1 MGDKNKAPQAT
12 IDVEQHVS
20 ERYDIKRRLGKGAY
34 GIVWK
39 AIDKKSQEVVA
50 LKKIFD
56 AFRNATDAQR
66 TFREIMF
73 LQEFGKHENIIKL
86 NNVIRASN
94 DKDIYLVFEHMDTD
108 LHAVIRKGTILKDIH
123 KRYIMYQLLKAT
135 KYMHSGNV
143 IHRDYKPSNVLLDSD
158 CLAKICD
165 FGLARSLEK
174 IDGKNSHARKNS
186 VTGEEICKAPALTEY
201 VATRWY
207 RAPEILLSSPRY
219 TKGVDIWSLGCILA
233 ELILGKPLF
242 PGSSTLNQIECI
254 MQTIPEPSNSDID
267 SIQSDYGHSIIK
279 ETMKKISKGKINRT
293 TLEEKLSS
301 APAEAIDFVKKILV
315 FNPDKRPSAAD
326 LLTHP
331 YVQRFH
337 NPEKEPGLD
346 YHVVPPLN
354 DDIQLSVE
362 DYRTALYQ
370 MIAKKKQQIRELHA
384 RKLQE
389 AEMAKKLQEEHENAA
404 GDKLSD
410 MDISPEKKRTAEK
423 SNLKNQ
429 NLNSSPYANQHNS
442 SSGNAHN
449 SSYGQLYAARRAKS
463 AGISQPAKARHST
476 GQIPVN
482 TVKKQVS
489 NPEKSG
495 YYSNATYSKSQVPRQ
510 QTSLLSYQQPENPSR
525 NKSAPTIGRTGNSA
539 TAPNYPTG
547 SMGLKQTY
555 DQQYQHRYMT
565 RSYVQ
570 KQKKIQAQAA
580 NGTSSFGQGE
590 GSGNVG
596 NLEISGQMVGGGAT
610 GVATR
615 GANRK
620 NKYNTLP
627 SKKYSGGGIHHTV
640 GSEAQNKLGSYGQTF
655 GVINQSSIDAFKK
668 TGKF

>member
-20 ERYDIKRRLGKGAY
+20 ERYEIKRRLGKGAY

-73 LQEFGKHENIIKL
+73 LQEFGKHDNIIKL

-158 CLAKICD
+158 CLVKICD

-174 IDGKNSHARKNS
+174 IDGSKNGNGRKNS
-186 VTGEEICKAPALTEY
+186 TTGEEINNKAPALTEY

-279 ETMKKISKGKINRT
+279 ETMKKIARGKINRT
-293 TLEEKLSS
+293 TQSYEKGGK
-301 APAEAIDFVKKILV
+301 A
-315 FNPDKRPSAAD
+315 
-326 LLTHP
+326 
-331 YVQRFH
+331 
-337 NPEKEPGLD
+337 
-346 YHVVPPLN
+346 
-354 DDIQLSVE
+354 SV
-362 DYRTALYQ
+362 
-370 MIAKKKQQIRELHA
+370 
-384 RKLQE
+384 
-389 AEMAKKLQEEHENAA
+389 
-404 GDKLSD
+404 
-410 MDISPEKKRTAEK
+410 
-423 SNLKNQ
+423 
-429 NLNSSPYANQHNS
+429 
-442 SSGNAHN
+442 
-449 SSYGQLYAARRAKS
+449 
-463 AGISQPAKARHST
+463 
-476 GQIPVN
+476 
-482 TVKKQVS
+482 
-489 NPEKSG
+489 
-495 YYSNATYSKSQVPRQ
+495 
-510 QTSLLSYQQPENPSR
+510 
-525 NKSAPTIGRTGNSA
+525 
-539 TAPNYPTG
+539 
-547 SMGLKQTY
+547 
-555 DQQYQHRYMT
+555 
-565 RSYVQ
+565 
-570 KQKKIQAQAA
+570 
-580 NGTSSFGQGE
+580 
-590 GSGNVG
+590 
-596 NLEISGQMVGGGAT
+596 
-610 GVATR
+610 
-615 GANRK
+615 
-620 NKYNTLP
+620 
-627 SKKYSGGGIHHTV
+627 
-640 GSEAQNKLGSYGQTF
+640 
-655 GVINQSSIDAFKK
+655 
-668 TGKF
+668 